1 MKYIIVLFL
10 AFTSM
15 MAGDTQPYLL
25 KKIVSGGNGNAT
37 LGQVVAGYKNGY
49 HVGIRTPRVLTTS
62 VNEPIPMELSGLA
75 FPNPTSDGIVRID
88 VPNPM
93 RIEVS
98 DLNGFTIGN
107 GIDLLSKQI
116 QLPYR
121 GSFFVRV
128 ITTDNQVYKTIVI
141 FN

>member
-1 MKYIIVLFL
+1 
-10 AFTSM
+10 
-15 MAGDTQPYLL
+15 
-25 KKIVSGGNGNAT
+25 
-37 LGQVVAGYKNGY
+37 
-49 HVGIRTPRVLTTS
+49 

-98 DLNGFTIGN
+98 DLKGFTIGD